1 MSNKL
6 NTDPLDKQSNESWDQ
21 YVVRKNSI
29 AKQDFEEPTGWKEQE
44 WNRQPEESWD
54 QYVVR
59 KMKEERES
67 KVYPVR
73 EDVPAELWD
82 KPIYESPDKGKTIYK
97 RLSGAP
103 NSEKELV
110 KPDMVN
116 HPPHY
121 NKGIET
127 IKYIKS
133 WDMSYAQGNVIKYI
147 TRYNVKHTSKK
158 AQLEDLKKAQWYLKD
173 LIQELKN

>member
-1 MSNKL
+1 MNK
-6 NTDPLDKQSNESWDQ
+6 NSFAEQDYTEPTGWQKEKWDRQPNESWDQ
-21 YVVRKNSI
+21 YV
-29 AKQDFEEPTGWKEQE
+29 T
-44 WNRQPEESWD
+44 
-54 QYVVR
+54 R
-59 KMKEERES
+59 KMKEEREG

-73 EDVPAELWD
+73 EDVPADLWG

-97 RLSGAP
+97 RLPGDP
-103 NSEKELV
+103 ISERELV

-133 WDMSYAQGNVIKYI
+133 WDMSYAQGNVIKYV
-147 TRYNVKHTSKK
+147 TRYNVKHTDKK
-158 AQLEDLKKAQWYLKD
+158 AQLEDLQKAQWYLKD
-173 LIQELKN
+173 LIQELEN

>member
-1 MSNKL
+1 MTN
-6 NTDPLDKQSNESWDQ
+6 QSFKSKKEF
-21 YVVRKNSI
+21 K
-29 AKQDFEEPTGWKEQE
+29 EPTGWEKFDK
-44 WNRQPEESWD
+44 NDTIGRPGESWD
-54 QYVVR
+54 MYIVR
-59 KMKEERES
+59 KMKEEREG

-73 EDVPAELWD
+73 EDVPAELWG

-127 IKYIKS
+127 INYIKS
-133 WDMSYAQGNVIKYI
+133 WNMSYAQGNVIKYT
-147 TRYNVKHTSKK
+147 TRYNVKYTNKK
-158 AQLEDLKKAQWYLKD
+158 LQLEDLKKAQWYLTD
-173 LIQELKN
+173 LINELKN

>member
-1 MSNKL
+1 M
-6 NTDPLDKQSNESWDQ
+6 DKQSF
-21 YVVRKNSI
+21 

-97 RLSGAP
+97 RLP
-103 NSEKELV
+103 NTPISERELV

-133 WDMSYAQGNVIKYI
+133 WNMSYAQGNVIKYV
-147 TRYNVKHTSKK
+147 TRYNVKHTDKK
-158 AQLEDLKKAQWYLKD
+158 AQLEDLEKAQWYLKD

>member
-1 MSNKL
+1 MNK
-6 NTDPLDKQSNESWDQ
+6 NSFAEQDFTEPTGWQKEKWDSQPNESWDQ
-21 YVVRKNSI
+21 YV
-29 AKQDFEEPTGWKEQE
+29 T
-44 WNRQPEESWD
+44 
-54 QYVVR
+54 R
-59 KMKEERES
+59 KMKEEREG

-73 EDVPAELWD
+73 EDVPADLWG

-97 RLSGAP
+97 RLP
-103 NSEKELV
+103 WDPMSERELV

-133 WDMSYAQGNVIKYI
+133 WSMSYAQGNVIKYA
-147 TRYNVKHTSKK
+147 TRYNVKHTDKK
-158 AQLEDLKKAQWYLKD
+158 AQLEDLQKAQWYLKD
-173 LIQELKN
+173 LIQELEN